1 MLIYFRLFGDERNS
15 RTMKVL
21 SVLIVLFTVLY
32 FTGALDANLEIV
44 NTKNGPVQGATL
56 QTIFENKAYIAF
68 RGIPFAEP
76 PIKSLRFKVNK
87 ILIHYFSM
95 LDLISNF

>member
-1 MLIYFRLFGDERNS
+1 MLIYFILFGDERNS
-15 RTMKVL
+15 RIMKVL

-32 FTGALDANLEIV
+32 FTGANSEIV

-56 QTIFENKAYIAF
+56 QTIIENKAYTAF

-76 PIKSLRFKVNK
+76 PIQSLRFKV
-87 ILIHYFSM
+87 I
-95 LDLISNF
+95 